1 MNPHLKRNNQALF
14 CEGVELSHIAQQ
26 FGTPVY
32 VYSKKQL
39 LANWHAY
46 NDALTAIPH
55 LICYSVKANSNLSI
69 LNTLSKEGSGF
80 DVVSLGELE
89 RCLKINADPQKIVFS
104 GVAKRADEIERAL
117 QVGVLSLNIESSAEL
132 ERVHDIA
139 KRLGIQAPISLRVN
153 PDVDA
158 KTHPYITTGLQENKF
173 GIDINLALALYQK
186 AAKMPYL
193 KIVGVDCH
201 IGSQLTQIEPL
212 LNALDRILLLIEQLK
227 KYHIHPTHINM
238 GGGLGIAYE
247 QESIPSVRELCQAY
261 INKLKQHNIT
271 FILEPGRSIVGDTG
285 VLLTEVL
292 YLKQQGNK
300 NFAIVDAGMND
311 QMRPALYG
319 AHHDIINCQL
329 STSHEASYDIV
340 GPVCETADFL
350 GKERKLTLKQGDIL
364 AMLDVGAYGASMSS
378 HYNSRPSAAEVF
390 VEDKK
395 AYLIRKRDQLE
406 TLFENEI
413 IL

>member
-1 MNPHLKRNNQALF
+1 MKPHLKRNNQALF
-14 CEGVELSHIAQQ
+14 CEGVELSHIARQ

-46 NDALTAIPH
+46 HDALTAIPH

-69 LNTLSKEGSGF
+69 LNTLANEGSGF
-80 DVVSLGELE
+80 DVVSAGELE
-89 RCLKINADPQKIVFS
+89 RCLTIGVNPKKIVFS
-104 GVAKRADEIERAL
+104 GVAKRTDEIKRAL
-117 QVGVLSLNIESSAEL
+117 QVGILSINIESSAEL
-132 ERVHDIA
+132 EHVHDIA
-139 KRLGIQAPISLRVN
+139 KHQGLQAPISLRVN

-173 GIDINLALALYQK
+173 GIDISLALALYKK
-186 AAKMPYL
+186 AAQMPYL
-193 KIVGVDCH
+193 TIVGVDCH

-212 LNALDRILLLIEQLK
+212 LSAMDRILLLIEQLNA
-227 KYHIHPTHINM
+227 HGIHPRHINM

-247 QESIPSVRELCQAY
+247 QETIPSITELCQAY
-261 INKLKQHNIT
+261 IDKLTHRNMT
-271 FILEPGRSIVGDTG
+271 LILEPGRSIVGNTG

-292 YLKQQGNK
+292 YLKQQGKK

-319 AHHDIINCQL
+319 AYHNIVNCQ
-329 STSHEASYDIV
+329 TSKSSETFYDIV

-350 GKERKLTLKQGDIL
+350 GKHRKLILQPGDIL

-378 HYNSRPSAAEVF
+378 HYNSRPQAAEVLI
-390 VEDKK
+390 DNNQ
-395 AYLIRKRDQLE
+395 AHLIRKRETLE
-406 TLFENEI
+406 TLFEHEI
-413 IL
+413 LL